1 MGRKWR
7 ALHTAKCRFVS
18 WFTILG
24 HRMAWPTGWME
35 RDREFFLYCLY
46 SITQFEQSLC
56 TFMLCCCYSNQ
67 SQTEKVERLLHTRR
81 ILFFFLPQS
90 QTSIR
95 NSRCWLG
102 DGSISK
108 RGKGWAGFWVASVV
122 SDGAAATSK
131 VPQTV
136 APMHWNEWFYI
147 SLLIRHGFFQ
157 SVRRWTSNRAQSRWN
172 L

>member
-1 MGRKWR
+1 MGRKLR

-35 RDREFFLYCLY
+35 RDRVLFLYCLY

-81 ILFFFLPQS
+81 ILFSFFFSPNRRRPLEIQRADWAMGVFPS
-90 QTSIR
+90 GAKVELDFELLLSFQTEQQQLQKDLQPSHQCTGM
-95 NSRCWLG
+95 N
-102 DGSISK
+102 
-108 RGKGWAGFWVASVV
+108 GF
-122 SDGAAATSK
+122 
-131 VPQTV
+131 
-136 APMHWNEWFYI
+136 I
-147 SLLIRHGFFQ
+147 SLF
-157 SVRRWTSNRAQSRWN
+157 
-172 L
+172 